1 MSKKVIVTGVS
12 GQLGSYMTE
21 YLLKN
26 TDYDIYGMVR
36 RLSVQNHKNI
46 EHLKSNPR
54 VHIFS
59 GDLTDGHS
67 LRKSIEEIKPDYYIN
82 CGAQSFVAESWN
94 SPVNTFNTD
103 CIAIIYILEAIR
115 EFVPECRFINLGSS
129 EEFGDVQYSPQDE
142 KHPLRARSPY
152 ACAKIGARQLVKV
165 YRESYNLYA
174 LQSINFNY
182 ESKRRGMDFV
192 TRKITN
198 GIARIKHQLDQGLEV
213 TPIELGNIYSKR
225 DFSHAED
232 VADSIWRM
240 LNQDI
245 YNKSLALQ
253 LEDYKGDA
261 YSSWDC
267 LIKNIKEYLVSSGTT
282 ISIKD
287 FINKAIEKAGIKPTF
302 WDGDGL
308 NESLI
313 YRDENGKQSELIII
327 NSKFYRPAEVNLL
340 FGDSS
345 KIRNELGWSPKF
357 NIDLLIKEMIEND
370 AIEVKLKS

>member
-1 MSKKVIVTGVS
+1 MNKKVIVTGIS

-36 RLSVQNHKNI
+36 RLSVQNHNNM
-46 EHLKSNPR
+46 EHLKSSPR

-67 LRKSIEEIKPDYYIN
+67 LRKSIEEIKPDFYIN

-115 EFVPECRFINLGSS
+115 EFVPKCRFINLGSS

-198 GIARIKHQLDQGLEV
+198 GIAKIKHQLNHGLEV

-245 YNKSLALQ
+245 YHKLLASQ
-253 LEDYKGDA
+253 LEVYGNDTVG
-261 YSSWDC
+261 SWNY
-267 LIKNIKEYLVSSGTT
+267 LVKNIKEYLVSSGVTT
-282 ISIKD
+282 SIKD
-287 FINKAIEKAGIKPTF
+287 FISKAFAQAKIKNIL
-302 WDGDGL
+302 WDGEGL
-308 NESLI
+308 
-313 YRDENGKQSELIII
+313 DEVLWHKDRNNNPHKLVTI
-327 NSKFYRPAEVNLL
+327 NPKFYRPAEVNLL

-345 KIRNELGWSPKF
+345 KIRNELGWSPKY
-357 NIDLLIKEMIEND
+357 NIDLLIEEMVGNDIKEAELN
-370 AIEVKLKS
+370 S